1 MSHQLCAISQR
12 YGGINVDKLFYPKS
26 VVVIGVSNRPDNL
39 ARNIVENLFE
49 FQFNGEIILVGR
61 KEGVLFG
68 RKICTSMDQLPD
80 GIDVAVIL
88 TPASTVPGILE
99 SCGRKKIR
107 WAIIETGGFRE
118 YSQEGA
124 QLEKEVLQIA
134 RKWGIRIV
142 GPNGIGIINID
153 NGFVVP
159 FVKLKRGPVSK
170 GKISILAQSGGVL
183 LAYANLLTSANVGLS
198 KTVSMGNKIDLN
210 EIDYLK
216 YLIEDPQTEIIGLY
230 LESLERGR
238 ELMDIA
244 RSTSKPIIL
253 HKANTG
259 ESSRHI
265 AKLHTAA
272 LANDDK
278 IVEAAL
284 RQADIIRTKDFR
296 SFVNAV
302 KILSLPPVKGKNLVI
317 ISRSGGI
324 GVVAA
329 DSAERHGFRLLP
341 PDKALQERFHS
352 LFRAKVIQPTNPLDL
367 GDLFNFDLYTNIL
380 QQVLKFPVVDGILF
394 MHGATAEEKEPS
406 RRFIQAMKDLSIQ
419 YQKPVALQYNT
430 DEEELAYIKRAFD
443 YPIFTEPEDALT
455 ALAISRDHYRKLNI
469 LKENPPSFPV
479 NHDRVKD
486 IFQKVKREKRDSLLL
501 HEAFGVLQAY
511 GIPVADYQSLHR
523 KEEIEKAMEK
533 IAPPLALKV
542 VSKDISHKSD
552 VGGVI
557 LNLQTFREIEEAYDR
572 IEKIT
577 PQESSVVLIQKM
589 VSGGKEV
596 ILGGKRD
603 PSFGPVVL
611 FGLGGIFVEVLQE
624 ASLRIAPIN
633 RFEAEEMISEL
644 KGAAI
649 LKGIRGERPSDR
661 DSLIENL
668 LRLSQLMVEFP
679 EIEGIDINPVKV
691 LEKGTV
697 AVDAR
702 ILLTANTAKEQSA

>member
-1 MSHQLCAISQR
+1 
-12 YGGINVDKLFYPKS
+12 
-26 VVVIGVSNRPDNL
+26 VVVIGVSERSDNL
-39 ARNIVENLFE
+39 ARAIVENLFE
-49 FQFNGEIILVGR
+49 FQFNGEIFLVG
-61 KEGVLFG
+61 KKGGILFG
-68 RKICTSMDQLPD
+68 RRICTSMEDLRQ

-88 TPASTVPGILE
+88 TPAPTVPGILE
-99 SCGRKKIR
+99 SCGQKGIR

-118 YSQEGA
+118 YSEEGA
-124 QLEKEVLQIA
+124 QLENEILEIA

-142 GPNGIGIINID
+142 GPNGIGVMNVH

-159 FVKLKRGPVSK
+159 FVKLRRGPVSK

-183 LAYANLLTSANVGLS
+183 LTYANLLTSANVGLS
-198 KTVSMGNKIDLN
+198 KIVSMGNKMDLN

-259 ESSRHI
+259 EGSRHI

-272 LANDDK
+272 LANDDRV
-278 IVEAAL
+278 VEAAL
-284 RQADIIRTKDFR
+284 KQADIIRTKDFR

-302 KILSLPPVKGKNLVI
+302 KILSLPPIKGKNLVI

-352 LFRAKVIQPTNPLDL
+352 FFRAKVIQPTNPLDL

-380 QQVLKFPVVDGILF
+380 EQVLKFPMVDGILF

-406 RRFIQAMKDLSIQ
+406 RRFIQAVKDLSIQ

-430 DEEELAYIKRAFD
+430 DEEEMAYIKRALD

-455 ALAISRDHYRKLNI
+455 ALAISRDHYRKQNI
-469 LKENPPSFPV
+469 LKEKPPLYSV
-479 NHDRVKD
+479 ESDRVKSL
-486 IFQKVKREKRDSLLL
+486 FQKAKGEKRDPLLP
-501 HEAFGVLQAY
+501 EAFDVLKAY
-511 GIPVADYQSLHR
+511 GIPVADYQVVHR
-523 KEEIEKAMEK
+523 KEELKKAMEK
-533 IAPPLALKV
+533 MEGPITLKV
-542 VSKDISHKSD
+542 ISPEILHKSD

-557 LNLQTFREIEEAYDR
+557 LNIGHLSEAEEAF
-572 IEKIT
+572 EKIKKLSRGG
-577 PQESSVVLIQKM
+577 SSDIFIQKM
-589 VSGGKEV
+589 VLDGKEV
-596 ILGGKRD
+596 ILGAKRD
-603 PSFGPVVL
+603 PSFGPVLL
-611 FGLGGIFVEVLQE
+611 FGLGGIYVEFLQE
-624 ASLRIAPIN
+624 TSLRIAPVN
-633 RFEAEEMISEL
+633 RFEVEEMISEL
-644 KGAAI
+644 KSTII

-661 DSLIENL
+661 DALIDNL
-668 LRLSQLMVEFP
+668 LRLSQLMMDFP

-691 LEKGTV
+691 LEKGAI

-702 ILLTANTAKEQSA
+702 ILLTR

>member
-1 MSHQLCAISQR
+1 
-12 YGGINVDKLFYPKS
+12 VDQLFYPKS
-26 VVVIGVSNRPDNL
+26 VVVVGVSERPDNL

-49 FQFNGEIILVGR
+49 FQFNGEIFFVG
-61 KEGVLFG
+61 KKGGILFG
-68 RKICTSMDQLPD
+68 RRICTSMEDLHE

-99 SCGRKKIR
+99 SCGQKGIR

-118 YSQEGA
+118 YSEEGA
-124 QLEKEVLQIA
+124 QLESEILQIA

-142 GPNGIGIINID
+142 GPNGIGLMNVH

-159 FVKLKRGPVSK
+159 FVKLRRGPVSK

-198 KTVSMGNKIDLN
+198 KIVSMGNKLDLD

-238 ELMDIA
+238 KLMDIA

-259 ESSRHI
+259 EGSRHI

-272 LANDDK
+272 LANDDRV
-278 IVEAAL
+278 VEAAL

-302 KILSLPPVKGKNLVI
+302 KILSLLPIKGKNLVI

-329 DSAERHGFRLLP
+329 DSAEKHGFHLLP
-341 PDKALQERFHS
+341 PDKTLQERFHS
-352 LFRAKVIQPTNPLDL
+352 FFRAKVIQPTNPLDL

-380 QQVLKFPVVDGILF
+380 QQVLKFPMVDGILF

-406 RRFIQAMKDLSIQ
+406 RRFIQAVKDLSIQ

-430 DEEELAYIKRAFD
+430 DEEELAYIKRALD
-443 YPIFTEPEDALT
+443 YPIFAEPEDALM
-455 ALAISRDHYRKLNI
+455 ALAVSRDHYRKLNI
-469 LKENPPSFPV
+469 LKEKPTFFSV
-479 NHDRVKD
+479 NRDRVEHL
-486 IFQKVKREKRDSLLL
+486 FQKARGEERDLLL
-501 HEAFGVLQAY
+501 PEAFEVLQAY
-511 GIPVADYQSLHR
+511 GISVADYQVVQGKGDLQ
-523 KEEIEKAMEK
+523 KAMEK
-533 IAPPLALKV
+533 LGEPVALKV
-542 VSKDISHKSD
+542 VSPEISHKSD
-552 VGGVI
+552 VGGVT
-557 LNLQTFREIEEAYDR
+557 LNLNDFSQAEKAY
-572 IEKIT
+572 EKMNSLN
-577 PQESSVVLIQKM
+577 QGKVVGVLVQKM
-589 VSGGKEV
+589 VPDGREV
-596 ILGGKRD
+596 ILGAKRD

-611 FGLGGIFVEVLQE
+611 FGLGGIFVEILKE
-624 ASLRIAPIN
+624 TSLRVAPIN
-633 RFEAEEMISEL
+633 RFEAEEMISET
-644 KGAAI
+644 KGSDI
-649 LKGIRGERPSDR
+649 FKGLRGEKPLDTEALVES
-661 DSLIENL
+661 L
-668 LRLSQLMVEFP
+668 LRLSQLVADFP

-691 LEKGTV
+691 LEKGVV

-702 ILLTANTAKEQSA
+702 IVLKMA

>member
-1 MSHQLCAISQR
+1 M
-12 YGGINVDKLFYPKS
+12 
-26 VVVIGVSNRPDNL
+26 VVVGVSERPDNL
-39 ARNIVENLFE
+39 ARAIVENLFE
-49 FQFNGEIILVGR
+49 FQFNGEIFLVG
-61 KEGVLFG
+61 KNGGILFG
-68 RKICTSMDQLPD
+68 RRICTSMEDLHE

-88 TPASTVPGILE
+88 TPALTVPGILE
-99 SCGRKKIR
+99 SCGQKGIR

-118 YSQEGA
+118 YSEEGA
-124 QLEKEVLQIA
+124 QLENKILQIA

-142 GPNGIGIINID
+142 GPNGIGLMNIH

-159 FVKLKRGPVSK
+159 FSKLKRGPVSK
-170 GKISILAQSGGVL
+170 GKISILSQSGGVL

-198 KTVSMGNKIDLN
+198 KIVSMGNKLDLN

-302 KILSLPPVKGKNLVI
+302 KILSLPPIKGKNLVI

-329 DSAERHGFRLLP
+329 DSAERHGFHLLP
-341 PDKALQERFHS
+341 PDKTLQERFHS
-352 LFRAKVIQPTNPLDL
+352 FFRAKVIQPTNPLDL

-406 RRFIQAMKDLSIQ
+406 RRFVQAVKDLSIQ

-430 DEEELAYIKRAFD
+430 DEEELAYIKRALD
-443 YPIFTEPEDALT
+443 YPIFAEPEDALM
-455 ALAISRDHYRKLNI
+455 ALAVSRDHYRKLNI
-469 LKENPPSFPV
+469 LKEKPTFFSV
-479 NHDRVKD
+479 NRDRVEHL
-486 IFQKVKREKRDSLLL
+486 FQKARGEERDLLL
-501 HEAFGVLQAY
+501 PEAFEVLQAY
-511 GIPVADYQSLHR
+511 GISVADYQVVQGKGDLQ
-523 KEEIEKAMEK
+523 KAMEK
-533 IAPPLALKV
+533 LGKPVALKV
-542 VSKDISHKSD
+542 VSPEISHKSD
-552 VGGVI
+552 VGGVM
-557 LNLQTFREIEEAYDR
+557 LNLNDFSQAEKAY
-572 IEKIT
+572 EKMNSLNRGKIAG
-577 PQESSVVLIQKM
+577 VLVQKM
-589 VSGGKEV
+589 IPDGKEV
-596 ILGGKRD
+596 ILGSKRD
-603 PSFGPVVL
+603 SSFGPVVL
-611 FGLGGIFVEVLQE
+611 FGLGGIYVEI
-624 ASLRIAPIN
+624 LRETTLRVAPIN
-633 RFEAEEMISEL
+633 RSEAEEMISET
-644 KGAAI
+644 KGSDI
-649 LKGIRGERPSDR
+649 FKGLRGEKPLDTEALVES
-661 DSLIENL
+661 L
-668 LRLSQLMVEFP
+668 LRLSQLVADFP

-691 LEKGTV
+691 LEKGAV

-702 ILLTANTAKEQSA
+702 IVLKMA

>member
-1 MSHQLCAISQR
+1 
-12 YGGINVDKLFYPKS
+12 
-26 VVVIGVSNRPDNL
+26 VVVVGVSERPDNL

-49 FQFNGEIILVGR
+49 FQFNGEIFFVG
-61 KEGVLFG
+61 KKGGILFG
-68 RKICTSMDQLPD
+68 RRICTSMEDLHE

-99 SCGRKKIR
+99 SCGQKGIR

-118 YSQEGA
+118 YSEEGA
-124 QLEKEVLQIA
+124 QLENEILQIA

-142 GPNGIGIINID
+142 GPNGIGLMNVH

-198 KTVSMGNKIDLN
+198 KIVSMGNKMDLN

-302 KILSLPPVKGKNLVI
+302 KILSLPPIKGKNLVI

-352 LFRAKVIQPTNPLDL
+352 FFRAKVIQPTNPLDL

-406 RRFIQAMKDLSIQ
+406 RRFIQAVKDLSIQ

-430 DEEELAYIKRAFD
+430 DEEELAYIKRALD
-443 YPIFTEPEDALT
+443 YPIFAEPEDALM
-455 ALAISRDHYRKLNI
+455 ALAVSRDHYRKLNI
-469 LKENPPSFPV
+469 LKEKPTSFPV
-479 NHDRVKD
+479 NRDRVEHL
-486 IFQKVKREKRDSLLL
+486 FQKARGEERDLLL
-501 HEAFGVLQAY
+501 PEAFEVLQAY
-511 GIPVADYQSLHR
+511 GIPVADYQVVQGKGDLQ
-523 KEEIEKAMEK
+523 KAMEK
-533 IAPPLALKV
+533 LGKPVALKV
-542 VSKDISHKSD
+542 VSPEISHKSD

-557 LNLQTFREIEEAYDR
+557 LNLNDFSQAEKAY
-572 IEKIT
+572 EKMNSLN
-577 PQESSVVLIQKM
+577 QGKVAGVLVQKM
-589 VSGGKEV
+589 VLDGKEV
-596 ILGGKRD
+596 ILGAKRD

-611 FGLGGIFVEVLQE
+611 FGLGGIYVEILKE
-624 ASLRIAPIN
+624 TSLRVAPIN
-633 RFEAEEMISEL
+633 RFEAEEMISE
-644 KGAAI
+644 
-649 LKGIRGERPSDR
+649 IRGSDIFKGLR
-661 DSLIENL
+661 GEKPLDTEALVEGL
-668 LRLSQLMVEFP
+668 LRLSQLVVDFP

-691 LEKGTV
+691 LEKGAV

-702 ILLTANTAKEQSA
+702 ILLSQSDKEGRKV

>member
-1 MSHQLCAISQR
+1 M
-12 YGGINVDKLFYPKS
+12 
-26 VVVIGVSNRPDNL
+26 VVIGVSERPDNL

-49 FQFNGEIILVGR
+49 FQFNGEIFFVG
-61 KEGVLFG
+61 KKGGILFG
-68 RKICTSMDQLPD
+68 RRICTSMEDLHE

-99 SCGRKKIR
+99 SCGQKGIR

-118 YSQEGA
+118 YSEEGA
-124 QLEKEVLQIA
+124 QLESEILQIA

-142 GPNGIGIINID
+142 GPNGIGLMNVH

-159 FVKLKRGPVSK
+159 FVKLRRGPVSK

-198 KTVSMGNKIDLN
+198 KFVSMGNKLDLN

-216 YLIEDPQTEIIGLY
+216 YLIEDPETEIIGLY

-238 ELMDIA
+238 KLMDIA
-244 RSTSKPIIL
+244 RSTSKPIIV

-259 ESSRHI
+259 EGSRHI

-272 LANDDK
+272 LANDDRV
-278 IVEAAL
+278 VEAAL

-302 KILSLPPVKGKNLVI
+302 KILSLPPIKGKNLVI

-329 DSAERHGFRLLP
+329 DSAERHGFHLLP

-352 LFRAKVIQPTNPLDL
+352 FFRAKVIQPTNPLDL

-380 QQVLKFPVVDGILF
+380 QQVLKFPMVDGILF

-406 RRFIQAMKDLSIQ
+406 RRFIQAVKDFSVQ

-430 DEEELAYIKRAFD
+430 DEEELAYIKRALD
-443 YPIFTEPEDALT
+443 YPIFAEPEDALM
-455 ALAISRDHYRKLNI
+455 ALAVSRDHYRKLNI
-469 LKENPPSFPV
+469 LKEKPTFFSV
-479 NHDRVKD
+479 NRDRVEHL
-486 IFQKVKREKRDSLLL
+486 FQKARGEERDLLL
-501 HEAFGVLQAY
+501 QEAFEVLQAY
-511 GIPVADYQSLHR
+511 GISVADYQVVQGKGDLQ
-523 KEEIEKAMEK
+523 KAMEK
-533 IAPPLALKV
+533 LGKPVALKV
-542 VSKDISHKSD
+542 VSPEISHKSD
-552 VGGVI
+552 VGGVM
-557 LNLQTFREIEEAYDR
+557 LNLNDFAQAEKAY
-572 IEKIT
+572 EKIHSLN
-577 PQESSVVLIQKM
+577 QGKVAGVLVQKM
-589 VSGGKEV
+589 VPDGKEV
-596 ILGGKRD
+596 ILGSKRD
-603 PSFGPVVL
+603 SSFGPVVL
-611 FGLGGIFVEVLQE
+611 FGLGGIYVEILKE
-624 ASLRIAPIN
+624 TSLRVAPIN
-633 RFEAEEMISEL
+633 RFEAEEMISET
-644 KGAAI
+644 KGSDI
-649 LKGIRGERPSDR
+649 LKGFRGEKPLDAEA
-661 DSLIENL
+661 LVEGL
-668 LRLSQLMVEFP
+668 LRLSQLVVDFP

-691 LEKGTV
+691 LEKGAV

-702 ILLTANTAKEQSA
+702 ILLRNA

>member
-1 MSHQLCAISQR
+1 M
-12 YGGINVDKLFYPKS
+12 
-26 VVVIGVSNRPDNL
+26 VVVGVSERPDNL

-49 FQFNGEIILVGR
+49 FQFNGEIFFVG
-61 KEGVLFG
+61 KKGGILFG
-68 RKICTSMDQLPD
+68 RRICTSMEDLHE

-88 TPASTVPGILE
+88 TPALTVPGILE
-99 SCGRKKIR
+99 SCGQKGIR

-118 YSQEGA
+118 YSEEGA
-124 QLEKEVLQIA
+124 QLENEILQIA

-142 GPNGIGIINID
+142 GPNGIGLMNVH

-198 KTVSMGNKIDLN
+198 KIVSMGNKMDLN

-272 LANDDK
+272 LANDDR

-302 KILSLPPVKGKNLVI
+302 KILSLPPIKGKNLVI

-341 PDKALQERFHS
+341 PDKTLQERFHS
-352 LFRAKVIQPTNPLDL
+352 FFRAKVIQPTNPLDL

-380 QQVLKFPVVDGILF
+380 QQVLKFPMVDGILF

-406 RRFIQAMKDLSIQ
+406 RRFIQAVKDLSIQ

-430 DEEELAYIKRAFD
+430 DEEELAYIKRALD
-443 YPIFTEPEDALT
+443 YPIFAEPEDALM
-455 ALAISRDHYRKLNI
+455 ALAVSRDHYRKLNI
-469 LKENPPSFPV
+469 LKEKPTFFSV
-479 NHDRVKD
+479 NRDRVEHL
-486 IFQKVKREKRDSLLL
+486 FQKARGEERDLLL
-501 HEAFGVLQAY
+501 PEAFEVLQAY
-511 GIPVADYQSLHR
+511 GISVADYQVVQAKGDLQ
-523 KEEIEKAMEK
+523 KAMEK
-533 IAPPLALKV
+533 LGKPVALKV
-542 VSKDISHKSD
+542 VSPEISHKSD
-552 VGGVI
+552 VGGVM
-557 LNLQTFREIEEAYDR
+557 LNLNDFSQAEKAY
-572 IEKIT
+572 EKINSLN
-577 PQESSVVLIQKM
+577 QGKVAGVLVQKM
-589 VSGGKEV
+589 VLDGKEV
-596 ILGGKRD
+596 ILGAKRD

-611 FGLGGIFVEVLQE
+611 FGLGGIYVEILKE
-624 ASLRIAPIN
+624 TSLRVAPIN
-633 RFEAEEMISEL
+633 RSEAQEMISETRGSDIF
-644 KGAAI
+644 KG
-649 LKGIRGERPSDR
+649 LRGEKPLDTEALVES
-661 DSLIENL
+661 L
-668 LRLSQLMVEFP
+668 LRLSQLVADFP

-691 LEKGTV
+691 LEKGAV

-702 ILLTANTAKEQSA
+702 ILLKNA

>member
-1 MSHQLCAISQR
+1 M
-12 YGGINVDKLFYPKS
+12 
-26 VVVIGVSNRPDNL
+26 VVVGVSERPDNL

-49 FQFNGEIILVGR
+49 FQFNGEIFFVG
-61 KEGVLFG
+61 KKGGILFG
-68 RKICTSMDQLPD
+68 RRICTSMEDLHE

-99 SCGRKKIR
+99 SCGQKGIR

-118 YSQEGA
+118 YSEEGA
-124 QLEKEVLQIA
+124 QLESEILQIA

-142 GPNGIGIINID
+142 GPNGIGLMNVH

-159 FVKLKRGPVSK
+159 FVKLRRGPVSK

-198 KTVSMGNKIDLN
+198 KIVSMGNKLDLD

-238 ELMDIA
+238 KLMDIA

-259 ESSRHI
+259 EGSRHI

-272 LANDDK
+272 LANDDRV
-278 IVEAAL
+278 VEAAL

-302 KILSLPPVKGKNLVI
+302 KILSLLPIKGKNLVI

-329 DSAERHGFRLLP
+329 DSAEKHGFHLLP
-341 PDKALQERFHS
+341 PDKTLQERFHS
-352 LFRAKVIQPTNPLDL
+352 FFRAKVIQPTNPLDL

-380 QQVLKFPVVDGILF
+380 QQVLKFPMVDGILF

-406 RRFIQAMKDLSIQ
+406 RRFIQAVKDLSIQ

-430 DEEELAYIKRAFD
+430 DEEELAYIKRALD
-443 YPIFTEPEDALT
+443 YPIFAEPEDALM
-455 ALAISRDHYRKLNI
+455 ALAVSRDHYRKLNI
-469 LKENPPSFPV
+469 LKEKPTFFSV
-479 NHDRVKD
+479 NRDRVEHL
-486 IFQKVKREKRDSLLL
+486 FQKARGEERDLLL
-501 HEAFGVLQAY
+501 PEAFEVLQAY
-511 GIPVADYQSLHR
+511 GISVADCQVVQGKGDLQ
-523 KEEIEKAMEK
+523 KAMEK
-533 IAPPLALKV
+533 LGEPVALKV
-542 VSKDISHKSD
+542 VSPEISHKSD
-552 VGGVI
+552 VGGVT
-557 LNLQTFREIEEAYDR
+557 LNLNDFSQAEKAY
-572 IEKIT
+572 EKMNSLN
-577 PQESSVVLIQKM
+577 QGKVVGVLVQKM
-589 VSGGKEV
+589 VPDGREV
-596 ILGGKRD
+596 ILGAKRD

-611 FGLGGIFVEVLQE
+611 FGLGGIFVEILKE
-624 ASLRIAPIN
+624 TSLRVAPIN
-633 RFEAEEMISEL
+633 RFEAEEMISET
-644 KGAAI
+644 KGSDI
-649 LKGIRGERPSDR
+649 FKGLRGEKPLDTEALVES
-661 DSLIENL
+661 L
-668 LRLSQLMVEFP
+668 LRLSQLVADFP

-691 LEKGTV
+691 LEKGVV

-702 ILLTANTAKEQSA
+702 IVLKMA

>member
-1 MSHQLCAISQR
+1 
-12 YGGINVDKLFYPKS
+12 VDQLFYPKS
-26 VVVIGVSNRPDNL
+26 VVVVGVSERPDNL

-49 FQFNGEIILVGR
+49 FQFNGEIFFVGKR
-61 KEGVLFG
+61 DGILFG
-68 RKICTSMDQLPD
+68 RRICTSIEDLRE

-99 SCGRKKIR
+99 SCGQKGIR

-118 YSQEGA
+118 YSEEGA
-124 QLEKEVLQIA
+124 QLEKEILQIA
-134 RKWGIRIV
+134 RKWGIRFV
-142 GPNGIGIINID
+142 GPNGIGITNVH

-159 FVKLKRGPVSK
+159 FVKLRRGPVSK
-170 GKISILAQSGGVL
+170 GKVSILAQSGGVL

-198 KTVSMGNKIDLN
+198 KMVSMGNKMDLN

-230 LESLERGR
+230 LESLERGK

-302 KILSLPPVKGKNLVI
+302 KILSLPPIKGKNLVI

-329 DSAERHGFRLLP
+329 DSAERHGFHLLP
-341 PDKALQERFHS
+341 PDPKVRDQFHS
-352 LFRAKVIQPTNPLDL
+352 FFRAKVIQPTNPLDL

-380 QQVLKFPVVDGILF
+380 EQVLKFPMVDGILF
-394 MHGATAEEKEPS
+394 MHGATGEEKEPS
-406 RRFIQAMKDLSIQ
+406 RRFIQAVKELSLQ
-419 YQKPVALQYNT
+419 YQRPVALQYNT
-430 DEEELAYIKRAFD
+430 DEEELAYIKRALD
-443 YPIFTEPEDALT
+443 YPIFAEPEDALM
-455 ALAISRDHYRKLNI
+455 ALAISRDHHRKLNI
-469 LKENPPSFPV
+469 LKEKPTLFSV
-479 NHDRVKD
+479 NRGRVEQLLQEARKGQGD
-486 IFQKVKREKRDSLLL
+486 LLL
-501 HEAFGVLQAY
+501 PEAFEVLQAY
-511 GIPVADYQSLHR
+511 GISVADYQVVQGKGDL
-523 KEEIEKAMEK
+523 KKAMEK
-533 IAPPLALKV
+533 LGNPIALKA
-542 VSKDISHKSD
+542 VSPEISHKSD
-552 VGGVI
+552 VGGVV
-557 LNLQTFREIEEAYDR
+557 LNLNDFSQAEKAY
-572 IEKIT
+572 EKMNSLIRGKMAG
-577 PQESSVVLIQKM
+577 VLVQKM
-589 VSGGKEV
+589 VPDGKEV
-596 ILGGKRD
+596 ILGAKRD

-611 FGLGGIFVEVLQE
+611 FGLGGIYVEVLQE
-624 ASLRIAPIN
+624 TSLRIAPIN

-644 KGAAI
+644 KSAAI
-649 LKGIRGERPSDR
+649 LKGIRGEPPSDR

-668 LRLSQLMVEFP
+668 LRLSQLMIDFP
-679 EIEGIDINPVKV
+679 EIEGVDINPLVV
-691 LEKGTV
+691 LEKGAI

-702 ILLTANTAKEQSA
+702 ILLTR